1 VPEHL
6 QLFTI
11 SQNMKINLVLLFIIS
26 FVSLSFGQEMIVKS
40 SFENIEYVE
49 DVEWINDDIYCAGYS
64 FKTKINDGNSSD
76 A

>member
-1 VPEHL
+1 
-6 QLFTI
+6 
-11 SQNMKINLVLLFIIS
+11 MKINLVLLFIIS